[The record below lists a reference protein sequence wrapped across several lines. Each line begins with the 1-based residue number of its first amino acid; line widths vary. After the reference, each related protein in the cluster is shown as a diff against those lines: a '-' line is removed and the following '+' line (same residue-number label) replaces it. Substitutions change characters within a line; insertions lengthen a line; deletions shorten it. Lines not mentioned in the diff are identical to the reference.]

1 MNQGFKQTLL
11 VTMAMAMAAG
21 AMAQVK
27 VYDPGDAIIGDLTN
41 ASQSASAS
49 NLFRFPDAFDLRDL
63 AVDSTTPADQ
73 FKWSYF
79 SNDATITI
87 NGVPSM
93 TPGVDDPVNPPSNL
107 RIDQNDLDRN
117 DQDGFDGDPFT
128 VTFRNN
134 NLSPMGGPYIDPVT
148 PGIIDSETRSVSLIA
163 SNCTTYTVRTITV
176 YTSNNTSD
184 GLSNDTTGENPP
196 VIDDDLSLA
205 SNSGRWAGI
214 VQLGSAAFQANTSG
228 LCLTAPQTG
237 DNVALWISPER
248 FITLVDSSVYRV
260 RSTVTGT
267 QTDVNA
273 VPLWNLGYDN
283 FNSSG
288 AGNNFGGEAWFLDVD
303 GGAQGVGRNGLSN
316 FEVWIAP
323 NAVATKQWQGVV
335 DPANSAFAPAADQ
348 ANDIRLFFRVND
360 VGSANIEANS
370 DSGDLCLKSITV
382 TRFPLNQLAVA
393 STAYNTPIST
403 TTHFPE
409 AFSQAGVGGTAS
421 IDNGANTANYV
432 LDETA
437 GPARKSLGPWDQTT
451 GGVIDNVTLYPVAWK
466 ANTLYRGRLK
476 IRSNAGA
483 EGVNPVEVIALA
495 FDTTNSELGQ
505 SHYSTRGS
513 AGNMDLAAS
522 PRLAAT
528 TGGAQWYT
536 GFFHGQAGTVSVVPN
551 AGRLRLFGDFFSTP
565 SFAGTGNDPFTVEA
579 MEVSE
584 ITTPN

>member
-1 MNQGFKQTLL
+1 
-11 VTMAMAMAAG
+11 MAMAMAAG

-27 VYDPGDAIIGDLTN
+27 VYDPGDVIIGDLTN

-63 AVDSTTPADQ
+63 AIDANTPADQ

-79 SNDATITI
+79 SNDGKITI
-87 NGVPSM
+87 NGVPSI
-93 TPGVDDPVNPPSNL
+93 TPGVDDPTNPPSNL
-107 RIDQNDLDRN
+107 RIDQNDLDVN
-117 DQDGFDGDPFT
+117 QQDGFDGDPFT

-134 NLSPMGGPYIDPVT
+134 DLSPVGGPYVDPVT
-148 PGIIDSETRSVSLIA
+148 PGILNNETRTVTLVA
-163 SNCTTYTVRTITV
+163 SNCSTYTARTITV

-184 GLSNDTTGENPP
+184 GLSNDTGDPTDPNATPPP
-196 VIDDDLSLA
+196 VIDDDLSLS
-205 SNSGRWAGI
+205 SNSGRWAGF
-214 VQLGSAAFQANTSG
+214 VQLGSAAFAANTSG

-248 FITLVDSSVYRV
+248 FITLVDNAVYRV
-260 RSTVTGT
+260 RATITGT

-283 FNSSG
+283 FNTSG
-288 AGNNFGGEAWFLDVD
+288 GGNNFGGEAWFLDVD
-303 GGAQGVGRNGLSN
+303 GGAQAVGRNGLSN
-316 FEVWIAP
+316 FETWIAP
-323 NAVATKQWQGVV
+323 NAVGTKQWQGVV
-335 DPANSAFAPAADQ
+335 DSANSAFAPAADPI
-348 ANDIRLFFRVND
+348 NDIRLFFRVND
-360 VGSANIEANS
+360 IGSANVEANS

-382 TRFPLNQLAVA
+382 TRFSLNQLTVA

-403 TTHFPE
+403 TTHFAE
-409 AFSQAGVGGTAS
+409 AFNQVGAGGAAS
-421 IDNGANTANYV
+421 IDNGTNTANYQ

-451 GGVIDNVTLYPVAWK
+451 GGVISNVTLYPVVWK

-476 IRSNAGA
+476 IRSNAAA
-483 EGVNPVEVIALA
+483 EGTNPVEVIALA

-505 SHYSTRGS
+505 MHYSTRGS

-522 PRLAAT
+522 PRLTAT

-536 GFFHGQAGTVSVVPN
+536 GFFYGQAGTVSVVPD
-551 AGRLRLFGDFFSTP
+551 AGRTRLFGDFFSTP
-565 SFAGTGNDPFTVEA
+565 SFSGTGNDPFTVEA

-584 ITTPN
+584 INTPN